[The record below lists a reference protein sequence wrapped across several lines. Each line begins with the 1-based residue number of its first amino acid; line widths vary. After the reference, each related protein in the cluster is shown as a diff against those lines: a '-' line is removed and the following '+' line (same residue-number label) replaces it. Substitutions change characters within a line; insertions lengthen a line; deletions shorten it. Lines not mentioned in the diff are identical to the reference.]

1 MYERYAGLI
10 FDMDGTI
17 LDTEPTHR
25 KAWHEVLGHYGL
37 RFDEQAMVALNG
49 SPTWRIAQSVIEL
62 NHADLDPHAL
72 AREKTDKVKS
82 MLLDSVQPL
91 PLVDVVK
98 AWHGR
103 RPMAVGTGVKAQ
115 LQKRCSLTLDCVAIL
130 MLSSQPITYNATN
143 LLLIRFCFVP
153 NVWGLFRFVASC
165 LKMPILEYRR
175 RTLREWTP
183 WMSGYCE

>member
-1 MYERYAGLI
+1 
-10 FDMDGTI
+10 
-17 LDTEPTHR
+17 
-25 KAWHEVLGHYGL
+25 
-37 RFDEQAMVALNG
+37 
-49 SPTWRIAQSVIEL
+49 
-62 NHADLDPHAL
+62 
-72 AREKTDKVKS
+72 

-103 RPMAVGTGVKAQ
+103 RPMAVGTGSESAIAEALLAHLGLRRYFDAV
-115 LQKRCSLTLDCVAIL
+115 VAADHV
-130 MLSSQPITYNATN
+130 QRHKPAPDT
-143 LLLIRFCFVP
+143 FCFVP
-153 NVWGLFRFVASC
+153 NVWGLFRRVASC

>member
-37 RFDEQAMVALNG
+37 RFNEQAMVALNG

-72 AREKTDKVKS
+72 AREKTDKVRS

-103 RPMAVGTGVKAQ
+103 RPMSVGTGSESAIAEALLAHLGLRRYFDAVVAADHVQHHKPAPDTF
-115 LQKRCSLTLDCVAIL
+115 LLCAERMGVIPARCVVFEDADFGIQAAHAAGMDAVDVR
-130 MLSSQPITYNATN
+130 
-143 LLLIRFCFVP
+143 LL
-153 NVWGLFRFVASC
+153 
-165 LKMPILEYRR
+165 
-175 RTLREWTP
+175 
-183 WMSGYCE
+183 